1 MAIKI
6 AATNRFMHYQKLK
19 SGDTVIEFHNN
30 WLGEETIIVNGRMV
44 SKKSSVWGTNHYFS
58 VVEDG
63 EEANY
68 ILTTKINDHFQV
80 VLDLS
85 RNGVL
90 IQDDIP
96 AAHGSMPGKPKNKA
110 KEKGLS
116 KLKEYDLE
124 EALLDFEQA
133 LKIDPK
139 DPEIY
144 FHMACAYSVME
155 RPLEGFEALKTAVEL
170 QLPDTEAI
178 LNHDMLAYLRMRDA
192 FEGFLNSGFK
202 EYDRDLLT

>member
-1 MAIKI
+1 MAIEI
-6 AATNRFMHYQKLK
+6 AATKQIMQYQKLE

-30 WLGEETIIVNGRMV
+30 WQGEETVIVNGRIV

-63 EEANY
+63 REANY
-68 ILTTKINDHFQV
+68 ILTSKVNNQLQV

-90 IQDDIP
+90 IQDDVP
-96 AAHGSMPGKPKNKA
+96 VAYGSMPGKPKNKA
-110 KEKGLS
+110 KEEGLA
-116 KLKEYDLE
+116 KLQEYDLE

-133 LKIDPK
+133 LKVDPK

-155 RPLEGFEALKTAVEL
+155 RPAEGFEALKKAIKL

-192 FEGFLNSGFK
+192 FEGFLNSGFT
-202 EYDRDLLT
+202 EYDRKLLE